1 MSENPDIRSAS
12 KRELTMKA
20 RNSPGNR
27 PAARRPRQVADVV
40 RAELARLLREE
51 LRDPQIGFATITDV
65 VMAADLRSARVYV
78 SVFGDAEAFQKTVAA
93 LNHARGYLRTL
104 VGQNCGLRYAPELH
118 FAEDHTIE
126 RGARVDELLRS
137 MPPSGEKDGA

>member
-1 MSENPDIRSAS
+1 MSQRTERVD
-12 KRELTMKA
+12 ELL
-20 RNSPGNR
+20 
-27 PAARRPRQVADVV
+27 RQEIGALLAKEVADP
-40 RAELARLLREE
+40 R
-51 LRDPQIGFATITDV
+51 IGFATITDV
-65 VMAADLRSARVYV
+65 VMAPDLRSAKVFV
-78 SVFGDAEAFQKTVAA
+78 SVFGDAEAFRKSVAA

-137 MPPSGEKDGA
+137 IPPSGDQDGE